1 MRDPMGLG
9 ALDDWATGKT
19 EAILL
24 FQQVIINTCNINP
37 LLLTTSI
44 AGKLFKS
51 INN

>member
-24 FQQVIINTCNINP
+24 FQQVIINTSNIKTPPAN
-37 LLLTTSI
+37 L
-44 AGKLFKS
+44 
-51 INN
+51 INRR